1 MSVETLFE
9 SKSNCVVPQQQLNKK
24 NSHTRNTRAEQS
36 VSSNYILDK
45 FLEDDKDRGKMR
57 KFNGSVGILQRSLS
71 LKSLRGREED
81 SSFLSAG
88 GASGQNR
95 LNELHH
101 RRHQL
106 SHRKL
111 DDDDEDN
118 FSVLSLDRRTY
129 DRTKRGLQRK
139 THYASE
145 VLAQFEA
152 KSLFADMKRDSF
164 SFRARSGTS
173 NFALNPIYDEVVFAP
188 PSTSPSSS
196 PNERDQ
202 VPPAFNSSNS
212 DTVTVNCGNGVIV
225 AERDNTNKKKNN
237 GGVNFPT
244 GGDGDSV
251 STSSSSWNYL
261 DNFTEQTG
269 KNNCVETSFES
280 LVSLKRKSKFQLK
293 DFSDD
298 LY

>member
-9 SKSNCVVPQQQLNKK
+9 SKSNCVVPQQQLNMK
-24 NSHTRNTRAEQS
+24 NSHRRNTRAEQS

-45 FLEDDKDRGKMR
+45 FLEDDKDKGKMR

-118 FSVLSLDRRTY
+118 FSVLSLDRRT
-129 DRTKRGLQRK
+129 KRGLQRK
-139 THYASE
+139 SHYASE
-145 VLAQFEA
+145 VHLPAHVLLFEA
-152 KSLFADMKRDSF
+152 KSLFADMK

-196 PNERDQ
+196 PTERDQ

-212 DTVTVNCGNGVIV
+212 DTVTVNCENGVIV
-225 AERDNTNKKKNN
+225 AAMAERDNTNKKKNN

-244 GGDGDSV
+244 VGDGDSV

-269 KNNCVETSFES
+269 KSNCVETSFES

>member
-1 MSVETLFE
+1 M
-9 SKSNCVVPQQQLNKK
+9 
-24 NSHTRNTRAEQS
+24 
-36 VSSNYILDK
+36 SSNYILDK
-45 FLEDDKDRGKMR
+45 FLEDDKDKGKMR

-111 DDDDEDN
+111 DDDEDN

-139 THYASE
+139 SHYASE
-145 VLAQFEA
+145 VHLPAHVAQFEA
-152 KSLFADMKRDSF
+152 KSLFADMKRDI
-164 SFRARSGTS
+164 FRARSGTS

-212 DTVTVNCGNGVIV
+212 DTVTVNCENGVIV
-225 AERDNTNKKKNN
+225 TAMTERDNTNKKKNN

-261 DNFTEQTG
+261 DNFTEQAG
-269 KNNCVETSFES
+269 KSNCVETSFES